1 MKLSELK
8 DKIIKGQN
16 MGAEVVCINKGQ
28 ELWGI
33 KGILEHYRSGN
44 LMLCGCK
51 EDSISTVD
59 FIKLVDKTLDASGDS
74 DVKIVVVDPL
84 LIEDKDIENIK
95 YVQFAQ
101 IDDIKM
107 IFISIENNI

>member
-8 DKIIKGQN
+8 DKIIKGQT

-33 KGILEHYRSGN
+33 KGILEHYRTGN
-44 LMLCGCK
+44 LMLCGCR
-51 EDSISTVD
+51 EDSISAVD
-59 FIKLVDKTLDASGDS
+59 FVQLVDKILVSSGDL

-84 LIEDKDIENIK
+84 SIEDKDIENIK

-107 IFISIENNI
+107 ILISIENNI

>member
-8 DKIIKGQN
+8 DKIIKGQA

-44 LMLCGCK
+44 LMLCGCR
-51 EDSISTVD
+51 EDSISTGD
-59 FIKLVDKTLDASGDS
+59 FIQLVDKILVSSGDL
-74 DVKIVVVDPL
+74 DVKTVVVDPL
-84 LIEDKDIENIK
+84 AIEDKDIENIK

-101 IDDIKM
+101 LDDVKM
-107 IFISIENNI
+107 IFISI